1 VKWAEYARKA
11 GKGQMTCANC
21 GKTVNFSRR
30 LRVLAD
36 FLTGAHAFTHAE
48 CILSRDLG
56 VYKSHF
62 KDLKVVSSM

>member
-1 VKWAEYARKA
+1 
-11 GKGQMTCANC
+11 MTCANC